1 MRRALKSLDTEVTTL
16 KKKEKRIRIAV
27 DEEVEIELKR
37 IDMQRKLKKSK
48 KSKKSK
54 KRRRSSSSSS
64 SSSTEDEVRLN
75 RYQPLVQPSPR
86 LPSSAALST
95 PRLLSSVAPSTPTQG
110 QTTPSRGPWTPSRP
124 SSSLSHTPAIRRLLP
139 AVREDPI
146 GTRVREETPESEQ
159 SVLGTDFQVSGTVVD
174 LHLGVQPM
182 DLVLFNVKRVFNIP
196 VSI

>member
-1 MRRALKSLDTEVTTL
+1 MRRALKSLDTEATTL

-37 IDMQRKLKKSK
+37 LDMQRKLKKSK
-48 KSKKSK
+48 KNKKSK
-54 KRRRSSSSSS
+54 KRRRSSSRSS
-64 SSSTEDEVRLN
+64 SSSTEEEVRIN

-86 LPSSAALST
+86 LP
-95 PRLLSSVAPSTPTQG
+95 SSVAPSTPTQG
-110 QTTPSRGPWTPSRP
+110 QTTPSRGPRTPSRP
-124 SSSLSHTPAIRRLLP
+124 SSSLSHTPALRRLLP
-139 AVREDPI
+139 AVREDTI
-146 GTRVREETPESEQ
+146 GTRIREETPESEQ